1 MARIELSVSL
11 ELNTACVPEVR
22 AWLDLDPHQG
32 LSSEIELPLTQ
43 SARSVWRGFFHVDE
57 TRCEHFAY
65 RVGLCA
71 QLEAEWS
78 LRFRHTEHDCD
89 LLVDSDRL
97 MIAKCWLIGNCNVGR
112 GGQRYTP
119 ADGRAGSP
127 NRHLVL
133 LPGGSPKRFGP
144 RAFERVRS
152 RW

>member
-11 ELNTACVPEVR
+11 ELNAACVPEVR

-32 LSSEIELPLTQ
+32 LSSEIELPLTE
-43 SARSVWRGFFHVDE
+43 SAKGVWRGVFHVDE

-71 QLEAEWS
+71 HLEAEWS
-78 LRFRHTEHDCD
+78 LRFRHAELDRD

-97 MIAKCWLIGNCNVGR
+97 MIAKCWLIGNCSVGR
-112 GGQRYTP
+112 GRQRYAQSDEASDVPT
-119 ADGRAGSP
+119 
-127 NRHLVL
+127 RHLVL

-144 RAFERVRS
+144 RASERVRI